1 MSLRGARGEQHTLS
15 KLKNAQVIEI
25 FKRAWAGEKQEALA
39 FEYKVNQQVISAIKL
54 GKRWKHLGLKH
65 DGPNN
70 HRRSKKRVTSIEES
84 R

>member
-15 KLKNAQVIEI
+15 KLKTAQVIEI
-25 FKRAWAGEKQEALA
+25 FKRAWDGEKQEALA
-39 FEYKVNQQVISAIKL
+39 FEYNVNQQVISAIKL

-65 DGPNN
+65 DGARN
-70 HRRSKKRVTSIEES
+70 HRRSKKHITHIEES